1 MDQLNICV
9 VGCGDIFE
17 KSHIEHWENNPNS
30 RIYSVVDIDPDVA
43 KAAAERVNAEV
54 WHTDYREA
62 FADPKIDAVD
72 IALQHQLHL
81 DAVEAA
87 CHIPRPILCEKPMA
101 MRVADAEEMNRLA
114 ASANVPLSIRHTLRY
129 HPTYQEMR
137 KRIQA
142 GDIGE
147 PIFGAVQCGGLI
159 SCERLAS
166 LPYWHWFKQR
176 GEGGGAIAGVG
187 VHGVDV
193 LLWMVDGK
201 VKSAWAAGGQKMLA
215 NGFEEK
221 LDVEDTAAIAV
232 SLEGG
237 AVLQVTATWAL
248 RGSRPPAEVQGT
260 EGALI
265 VEADRIVHIAADGTQ
280 KRLEIP
286 PIERTITDDF
296 VDAVLHGAPL
306 PAPGTEVIESVK
318 VLEACYAAMDP
329 LEYRGM
335 IR

>member
-17 KSHIEHWENNPNS
+17 KSHIEHWENNPRS
-30 RIYSVVDIDPDVA
+30 RIYSTVDVDPERA
-43 KAAAERVNAEV
+43 KDAAGRVGAEV

-72 IALQHQLHL
+72 IALPHQLHL
-81 DAVEAA
+81 DATIAA

-101 MRVADAEEMNRLA
+101 MRVADAMEMNRVA
-114 ASANVPLSIRHTLRY
+114 ESAGVPLSIRHTLRY
-129 HPTYQEMR
+129 DPVYQEMKR
-137 KRIQA
+137 RIQA

-147 PIFGAVQCGGLI
+147 PIYGAMQTGGLI

-166 LPYWHWFKQR
+166 LPYWHWFKER
-176 GEGGGAIAGVG
+176 GDGGGAIAGVG

-193 LLWMVDGK
+193 LLWLMDGE
-201 VKSAWAAGGQKMLA
+201 VKSAWAAGGQKMLRA
-215 NGFEEK
+215 GFGEGI
-221 LDVEDTAAIAV
+221 DVEDTATIAI

-237 AVLQVTATWAL
+237 AVIQVTATWAL

-260 EGALI
+260 DGALI
-265 VEADRIVHIAADGTQ
+265 AEGERILHIAADGTQ

-286 PIERTITDDF
+286 PVERTITDDF
-296 VDAVLHGAPL
+296 VAHLLDGGPL
-306 PAPGTEVIESVK
+306 PAPGGEVIESVK

-329 LEYRGM
+329 LG
-335 IR
+335 